1 MDVSM
6 CYSDTEVTNLQC
18 TSQLALWQ
26 LGEVDACGC
35 FFIWHPQRW
44 PPDLQTIEAE
54 MKKKGRCP
62 GQTVL
67 EADVAGKQWH
77 VFLITCVQKI
87 SVKWT
92 LNNYSC
98 LKFEICVIYC
108 VVVNHQTG
116 LDCLLLKEIILRYEL
131 VIVKDFS
138 NYTDLFPGVLP
149 DLWILLILPN
159 MCLDLHIIHFCCITM
174 ITVVFFF

>member
-1 MDVSM
+1 MARVSD
-6 CYSDTEVTNLQC
+6 YL
-18 TSQLALWQ
+18 
-26 LGEVDACGC
+26 
-35 FFIWHPQRW
+35 
-44 PPDLQTIEAE
+44 
-54 MKKKGRCP
+54 
-62 GQTVL
+62 
-67 EADVAGKQWH
+67 
-77 VFLITCVQKI
+77 KI

-138 NYTDLFPGVLP
+138 NYNDLFPGVLP

>member
-6 CYSDTEVTNLQC
+6 CYSDTEMTSLQC
-18 TSQLALWQ
+18 TSQLGLWQ
-26 LGEVDACGC
+26 LGEVDAQ
-35 FFIWHPQRW
+35 HPQRW

-62 GQTVL
+62 GQIVP

-98 LKFEICVIYC
+98 LKFEM
-108 VVVNHQTG
+108 
-116 LDCLLLKEIILRYEL
+116 
-131 VIVKDFS
+131 
-138 NYTDLFPGVLP
+138 LFTVL
-149 DLWILLILPN
+149 W
-159 MCLDLHIIHFCCITM
+159 
-174 ITVVFFF
+174 